1 MLKNHISVAIRNFKK
16 RKSFTLI
23 NILGLTVGMTVCLLI
38 LTYAR
43 YEMSYD
49 RHHSKSDDIYR
60 LTVDIYNGETF
71 QVADAQCYPG
81 AGQLAKSDMPEIDE
95 YAMVR
100 HFGRLLFKN
109 GNRAFNEDRAYFAT
123 PSWLKIFDW
132 GTVQGD
138 METALNE
145 PDALVITE
153 SVAKKYFGN
162 ENPVGKILNV
172 IPGGA
177 EVPMIVRGVIK
188 DVPENTHLKFDILV
202 SYESAVKYMGSK
214 YDNFNGNNEFVYLL
228 ANKPLDTEDF
238 KKKLNKAYFEKLEGT
253 FEQRGDSLE
262 VQALTDIHLYSDKTF
277 EAEANGNASIIR
289 ILLVV
294 AAFVLII
301 AWVNYIN
308 LSTARAME
316 RGKEVGVRKVLG
328 SNKNSLITQFLIES
342 FLLNLLALILTLT
355 CIQGA
360 LPFFNNFAGINLS
373 FNIFQEPDLLLQV
386 AAIFILG
393 SVASGFYPAIVLS
406 NYRPLSVLTGK
417 LKDSKGGLF
426 LRKGLVVFQF
436 LITMLLLVG
445 TVTIYRQVNHMRS
458 QSLGVNID
466 QTIVVK
472 SPLMT
477 DGSKIQEEKRKT
489 FKNELNRMAQV
500 SSVTCSE
507 TVFGQGTIEMNTTT
521 SFYNIET
528 KEGKGV
534 NFSFYRV
541 DGDFVPTFEFEIL
554 AGRLFDQNLDRK
566 VEGQGFYEGLMI
578 NETSRKIFGFATN
591 EDAIGAKVNR
601 FGKQTTV
608 VGVFADYNHHSLKT
622 KVDPTILFFDPFG
635 NASSYTSIKVNG
647 GDNPRETYRT
657 LLHDIE
663 AAYKNVY
670 PSSDFDYFFLDESFE
685 RQYKADRQF
694 GTVFTTF
701 AIITIFVAILGLF
714 GLVLYEVQQRVKEIG
729 IRKVLGAS
737 VFTIIRL
744 LSTSFL
750 KLIVISIVLAL
761 PVAYFGMEEWL
772 SSYAYRIDLSV
783 LLFILPAVSLLAIA
797 LITVSVQ
804 AVKAAGENPVKALR
818 YE

>member
-1 MLKNHISVAIRNFKK
+1 MLKNHLYVALRNFKK
-16 RKSFTLI
+16 RKSFTFI

-43 YEMSYD
+43 YETSYD
-49 RHHSKSDDIYR
+49 KFHSRADDIYR
-60 LTVDIYNGETF
+60 ITVDIYNGENF

-81 AGQLAKSDMPEIDE
+81 AGLLAKEDMSEIED

-109 GNRAFNEDRAYFAT
+109 GDRAFNEDRAYFAT
-123 PSWLKIFDW
+123 ASWLDVFDW
-132 GTVQGD
+132 QMIQGD
-138 METALNE
+138 QKTALSE
-145 PDALVITE
+145 PDALVISE
-153 SVAKKYFGN
+153 STAKKYFGD

-177 EVPMIVRGVIK
+177 EVPMVVRGVVK
-188 DVPENTHLKFDILV
+188 DVPENAHLKFDILV
-202 SYESAVKYMGSK
+202 SYESAVKYMGST
-214 YDNFNGNNEFVYLL
+214 YDDFGGNNEFIYLL
-228 ANKPLDTEDF
+228 ANKPLNEESF
-238 KKKLNKAYFEKLEGT
+238 KKRLNKVYFEKVGGT
-253 FEQRGDSLE
+253 FEERGDSLD

-277 EAEANGNASIIR
+277 EADVNGNASIVN

-294 AAFVLII
+294 AGFVLVI

-328 SNKNSLITQFLIES
+328 STKNALITQFLMES
-342 FLLNLLALILTLT
+342 FMLNFLALVLTLT

-360 LPFFNNFAGINLS
+360 LPFFNNLAGINLS
-373 FNIFQEPDLLLQV
+373 FNIFKEPDLLIQV
-386 AAIFILG
+386 AGIFILG
-393 SVASGFYPAIVLS
+393 SIASGVYPAMVLS
-406 NYRPLSVLTGK
+406 NFRPLAILTGR

-445 TVTIYRQVNHMRS
+445 TITIYQQVNHMRS

-466 QTIVVK
+466 QTIVVR
-472 SPLMT
+472 SPLVT
-477 DGSKIQEEKRKT
+477 EGDEQQAEKRKT
-489 FKNELNRMAQV
+489 FKGELNRISQV
-500 SSVTCSE
+500 SSVAYSE

-528 KEGKGV
+528 EEGDGV

-541 DGDFVPTFEFEIL
+541 DGDFVPTFEFKLL
-554 AGRLFDQNLDRK
+554 AGRLFDEKLDQK
-566 VEGQGFYEGLMI
+566 VKGQGFYEGLMI
-578 NETSRKIFGFATN
+578 NETSRKIFGFASN
-591 EDAIGAKVNR
+591 EEAIGAKLNR
-601 FGKQTTV
+601 FGKQATI

-635 NASSYTSIKVNG
+635 YSSSYASIKVNG
-647 GDNPRETYRT
+647 GTKPGETYKT
-657 LLHDIE
+657 LLKDVERIYKDI
-663 AAYKNVY
+663 Y
-670 PSSDFDYFFLDESFE
+670 PASDFDYFFLDESFE
-685 RQYKADRQF
+685 KQYRADRQF
-694 GTVFTTF
+694 GAVFTTF
-701 AIITIFVAILGLF
+701 ALITIFVAVLGLF
-714 GLVLYEVQQRVKEIG
+714 GLVLYEVQQRIKEIG

-737 VFTIIRL
+737 VYTIIQL

-761 PVAYFGMEEWL
+761 PIAYLGMNEWL
-772 SSYAYRIDLSV
+772 SGYAYRIDLSV
-783 LLFILPAVSLLAIA
+783 LLFILPAIVLLGIA
-797 LITVSVQ
+797 LITVAIQSI
-804 AVKAAGENPVKALR
+804 KAANENPVKSLR